1 MPGSLNHSRLTS
13 CFARLRIVAL
23 ACAAF
28 LTILNAA
35 PAAADICS
43 DLRRE
48 LQAARNAAGGT
59 ISQIQRYDDAARRQ
73 AEEIE
78 KTIAIQ
84 EARDCYRDPDA
95 SCQQLVQTLRQMRYN
110 LSALNRQLNRLK
122 ASRSTGRIHAI
133 EARLKTYRCD
143 ERQRVVRNNP
153 DRRSVTIAPETQGG
167 SPSLNRVIIRD
178 GTGPARVLGVPQDRN
193 RGFDDPNAI
202 SVPGLSG
209 TFRTLCVRTC
219 DGYYFPVSFS
229 TTSAFFARDAE
240 TCSAMCPASE
250 TKLYFHRVPE
260 EESEAMI
267 SLQGEP
273 YTALPT
279 AFLYRKRRTETAD
292 PSCTCGRP
300 QITASAQPEQS
311 SIIEP
316 DVAPAVPTPDQK
328 PADSLADPESQM
340 NAATGLTRQRI
351 RELTG
356 AVNVGEVHSAD
367 SGRKVRVVG
376 PEFLPDPEE
385 AIDLKSPGPTT
396 VR

>member
-1 MPGSLNHSRLTS
+1 MSVT
-13 CFARLRIVAL
+13 
-23 ACAAF
+23 
-28 LTILNAA
+28 
-35 PAAADICS
+35 PAAADACS

-59 ISQIQRYDDAARRQ
+59 ISQIQRYSDAARRQ

-84 EARDCYRDPDA
+84 EARGCYRDPDA
-95 SCQQLVQTLRQMRYN
+95 ACQELAQTVRQMRYN
-110 LSALNRQLNRLK
+110 LSALNRQLNRLN
-122 ASRSTGRIHAI
+122 ASRNTSRVRTI
-133 EARLKTYRCD
+133 EARLKSYRCD
-143 ERQRVVRNNP
+143 ERQQVVRSRERPSITLVPQNP
-153 DRRSVTIAPETQGG
+153 SG
-167 SPSLNRVIIRD
+167 SNRVIIRD
-178 GTGPARVLGVPQDRN
+178 GTGPARILGVPQDSFT
-193 RGFDDPNAI
+193 GFDNPDALGIPR
-202 SVPGLSG
+202 LTG

-229 TTSAFFARDAE
+229 TTSSFFERDAE
-240 TCSAMCPASE
+240 TCAAMCPAAE
-250 TKLYFHRVPE
+250 TRLYFHRVPE

-292 PSCTCGRP
+292 PSCTCGKP
-300 QITASAQPEQS
+300 QMTAHAQPGQS

-316 DVAPAVPTPDQK
+316 DAGPAIPTPEYK
-328 PADSLADPESQM
+328 PNDGLADPESQM

-356 AVNVGEVHSAD
+356 AVTVGEVRSAD
-367 SGRKVRVVG
+367 SGRKIRVVG
-376 PEFLPDPEE
+376 PQFLPDPEE
-385 AIDLKSPGPTT
+385 AIDLRSPGPTA